1 MSLRESRAVAT
12 VARMVGLT
20 LASIGA
26 IAAGSVVSGEPA
38 LWHFGVDHGTW
49 TRTPSAGV
57 DYHEE
62 IDLEESERGG
72 AIVVRI
78 DLDGDGAKEFFIRTA
93 CGNGGCEYPIFR
105 GRGGKALGS
114 VFGSAVW
121 VLAAKAHG
129 MPAISTYSHV
139 QFERGTVARYDFDG
153 TLYRAVGSIEID
165 GEQSDALLRDLAHVP
180 KP

>member
-1 MSLRESRAVAT
+1 MSLRNRRAAALAASLSLVP
-12 VARMVGLT
+12 VGGL
-20 LASIGA
+20 
-26 IAAGSVVSGEPA
+26 AAGSAVSGEPA

-57 DYHEE
+57 DYGAQV
-62 IDLEESERGG
+62 DLEESERGG
-72 AIVVRI
+72 AMVVRI
-78 DLDGDGAKEFFIRTA
+78 DLDGDGAKESFIRTA

-129 MPAISTYSHV
+129 MPAIRTYSHV
-139 QFERGTVARYDFDG
+139 QFERGTVVRYEFDG
-153 TLYRAVGSIEID
+153 TSYRAVGSTEID
-165 GEQSDALLRDLAHVP
+165 GEHYDALLRELAQVP

>member
-1 MSLRESRAVAT
+1 MSLREWRPAAIAALV
-12 VARMVGLT
+12 VGST
-20 LASIGA
+20 LASIGGL
-26 IAAGSVVSGEPA
+26 AAGPVVSGEPA

-57 DYHEE
+57 DYDEE

-72 AIVVRI
+72 AMVVWI
-78 DLDGDGAKEFFIRTA
+78 DLDGDGAKESFIRTA

-121 VLAAKAHG
+121 VLASRVHG
-129 MPAISTYSHV
+129 MPAIRTYSHV
-139 QFERGTVARYDFDG
+139 QSDRGTVARYDFDG
-153 TLYRAVGSIEID
+153 TSYRAVGSSEID
-165 GEQSDALLRDLAHVP
+165 GEQYDALLRDLAQVP